1 MASANAGLA
10 VPEKILK
17 RSSFTPFSQLSPS
30 NDSKQQVTRESAQN
44 CTQGESG
51 NADGQTTNA
60 VLRTR
65 AYLFRETLSQTK
77 DRSCGN
83 PTAARRALAG
93 LGNTPNTAEPLP
105 ASKASDAPAWS
116 KARLI

>member
-44 CTQGESG
+44 CT
-51 NADGQTTNA
+51 
-60 VLRTR
+60 
-65 AYLFRETLSQTK
+65 
-77 DRSCGN
+77 
-83 PTAARRALAG
+83 
-93 LGNTPNTAEPLP
+93 
-105 ASKASDAPAWS
+105 
-116 KARLI
+116 